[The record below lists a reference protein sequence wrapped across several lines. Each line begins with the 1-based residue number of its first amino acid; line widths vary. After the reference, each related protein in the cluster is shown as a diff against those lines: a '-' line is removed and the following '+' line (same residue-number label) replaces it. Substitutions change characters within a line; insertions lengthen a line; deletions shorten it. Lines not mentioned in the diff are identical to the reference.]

1 MNRDA
6 ADRWCERG
14 ILGLV
19 LAILVFGPLATGAV
33 GRLEFLVIQG
43 LTLGVLLLWGL
54 RLWLSRRPQ
63 FLWPPICWL
72 VLAFTAYAVGRYV
85 TCDIEYVGR
94 KELLRVVV
102 YAVLFFAILNN
113 LHRQES
119 TQIISFTMIFLAL
132 GISLYACYQFLSG
145 SDRIWNFAAFY
156 KGRASGTYISPN
168 HLAGFL
174 EMLLPLALAY
184 TLAGRG
190 KPVLKIFLGYAALM
204 LVAGIGVTLSRGG
217 WVSAGVSLIVLF
229 GVLVLHRN
237 YRLPALILMVALIGA
252 GSFLLFKTDQLSAR
266 IKAGMEAG
274 KNFEVNT
281 RYELWDAAFRMWQ
294 AHVWFGVGPGHFDS
308 RFGEYRPEAVQ
319 RRPQRVHNEYLNTLV
334 DWGVVG
340 AGIVALTLGTLFV
353 GLLRTWK
360 HVRKPER
367 EFRSNHSNK
376 FAFVIG
382 AATGLLALAIHSV
395 VEFNLQIPANAILAV
410 SLMALLSSHLRFATE
425 RYWVGLETRGKLL
438 ATCALLVAL
447 TWLSHHEVRLGREF
461 ARLQQARNIPFLSP
475 AWFEAM
481 ESAAKA
487 EPSNFETS
495 YAIGEAYRL
504 QSFEGG
510 DDYGQFATNAM
521 SWFAR
526 GMKTNPFDGYNYLRY
541 GMCLDWLDRPE
552 EAEPFFWKAEEL
564 DPNGYFTLAH
574 VGWHYMQTG
583 NYAAARPWFERSLRL
598 QWQDNDLA
606 AKNLEIVSMRLLEG
620 AVKQSLPPGAKP
632 PE

>member
-1 MNRDA
+1 MNREA

-19 LAILVFGPLATGAV
+19 LAILMFGPLATGAV
-33 GRLEFLVIQG
+33 GRWEFLVIQG
-43 LTLGVLLLWGL
+43 LTLGVLLLWGV
-54 RLWLSRRPQ
+54 RLWMSRRPQ
-63 FLWPPICWL
+63 ILWPPICWF
-72 VLAFTAYAVGRYV
+72 VVAFTAYAIGRYL
-85 TCDIEYVGR
+85 TCDIEYIGR

-102 YAVLFFAILNN
+102 YAILFFAILNN

-119 TQIISFTMIFLAL
+119 TQVISFTMIFLAL
-132 GISLYACYQFLSG
+132 GLSLYASYQFLSG

-190 KPVLKIFLGYAALM
+190 KPVVKVFLGYAALM
-204 LVAGIGVTLSRGG
+204 MVAGIGVTLSRGG
-217 WVSAGVSLIVLF
+217 WVSAGVALIVLF

-237 YRLPALILMVALIGA
+237 YRLPALILMVLLIGA
-252 GSFLLFKTDQLSAR
+252 GSFLLFKTDQLTAR
-266 IKAGMEAG
+266 IQAGMEAG

-281 RYELWDAAFRMWQ
+281 RYELWNAAFRMWRE
-294 AHVWFGVGPGHFDS
+294 HVWLGVGPGHFDH
-308 RFGEYRPEAVQ
+308 RFGEFRPEAVQ

-340 AGIVALTLGTLFV
+340 AGIVALALGALFV
-353 GLLRTWK
+353 GLVRTWK

-382 AATGLLALAIHSV
+382 AAAGLLALVIHSV

-425 RYWVGLETRGKLL
+425 RYWVGLGTPGKLL
-438 ATCALLVAL
+438 GTGALLVAFA
-447 TWLSHHEVRLGREF
+447 WLSHQEVRLSREY
-461 ARLQQARNIPFLSP
+461 ARLQQAHSVPFLSD
-475 AWFEAM
+475 AWFAAM
-481 ESAAKA
+481 ESAASI

-495 YAIGEAYRL
+495 YAIGEAFRL
-504 QSFEGG
+504 RSFEGG
-510 DDYGQFATNAM
+510 EDYEELATQAM
-521 SWFAR
+521 TWFAR
-526 GMKTNPFDGYNYLRY
+526 GMRTNPFDGYNHLRY
-541 GMCLDWLDRPE
+541 GMCLNWLDRSE
-552 EAEPFFWKAEEL
+552 EAESFFWRAEEL

-574 VGWHYMQTG
+574 VGWHYLQTG
-583 NYAAARPWFERSLRL
+583 NYAAAKPWFERSLRL
-598 QWQDNDLA
+598 QWKDNDMA
-606 AKNLEIVSMRLLEG
+606 VKNLEVINARMLEE
-620 AVKQSLPPGAKP
+620 ASKPVTIPKAKLP
-632 PE
+632 E